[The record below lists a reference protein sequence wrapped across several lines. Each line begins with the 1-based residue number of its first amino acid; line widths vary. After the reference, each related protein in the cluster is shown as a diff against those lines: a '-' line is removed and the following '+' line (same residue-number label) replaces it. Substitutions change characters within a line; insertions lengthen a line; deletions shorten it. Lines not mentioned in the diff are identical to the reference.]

1 MKYLSGFQ
9 IFESSN
15 SSFVKDFLTNF
26 GMLIS
31 LNFSQI
37 TKMGKDTNSTDELIE
52 MMKQL
57 RKPIINGKN
66 YCDFLKDN
74 IDGVVENK
82 KLLSALL
89 DIVRQYL
96 NFIEPRVKMFVKDDA
111 KNKKFWIEKI
121 DGLKKDYLE
130 IIK

>member
-1 MKYLSGFQ
+1 MKYLSRFQ

-82 KLLSALL
+82 KLLSAL
-89 DIVRQYL
+89 
-96 NFIEPRVKMFVKDDA
+96 FVKDDA